1 MLSTQTIGSAAID
14 ALSYIG
20 GLARLAAYATRAL
33 FMDMFS
39 PRRLAYGRA
48 VHQSM
53 AVGIG
58 ALPILSLISFF
69 IGTILALQ
77 AAYELRK
84 FGALQFVASAVA
96 ISVSRELGPLM
107 TAILVIGRSGSSFA
121 AELGTMKVNEE
132 IDAMETMALD
142 PIRFLVAPK
151 LFAMLLMMPCLAIW
165 ADFMGFLGG
174 SVFGIIAAGFTLKT
188 YFIATMDALVLRDV
202 VTGLVKSVMFGLV
215 ITTVG
220 CQEGLRTGLGAE
232 EVGRSTTSAVV
243 KSIFLVVMVDLVFT
257 ALFYIN
263 AKP

>member
-1 MLSTQTIGSAAID
+1 MLITQTIGSATID

-20 GLARLAAYATRAL
+20 GLARLAARATRAL

-48 VHQSM
+48 VHQSV

-58 ALPILSLISFF
+58 ALPILSLISYF
-69 IGTILALQ
+69 I
-77 AAYELRK
+77 
-84 FGALQFVASAVA
+84 
-96 ISVSRELGPLM
+96 
-107 TAILVIGRSGSSFA
+107 
-121 AELGTMKVNEE
+121 
-132 IDAMETMALD
+132 
-142 PIRFLVAPK
+142 
-151 LFAMLLMMPCLAIW
+151 
-165 ADFMGFLGG
+165 GFLGG

-188 YFIATMDALVLRDV
+188 YFIATMDALILRDV
-202 VTGLVKSVMFGLV
+202 VTGLIKSVMFGLV

-257 ALFYIN
+257 ALFYLN
-263 AKP
+263 AKS